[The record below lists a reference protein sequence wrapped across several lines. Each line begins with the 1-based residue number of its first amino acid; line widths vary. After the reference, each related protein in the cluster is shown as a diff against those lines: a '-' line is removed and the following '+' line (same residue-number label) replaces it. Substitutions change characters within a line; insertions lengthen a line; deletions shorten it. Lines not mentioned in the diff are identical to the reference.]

1 MATIIENK
9 KDGKVVSYKFRAYLG
24 KQQGGKQVAK
34 YHTWQVPNGLT
45 PAKARKAAEKAAAEW
60 EKEARFEYERDVKE
74 PERAAIREIENQ
86 RTDFVGFV
94 DGLFFP
100 VCLYDGNHKQ
110 TTITYYESL
119 SKGIKTYFKGYTLQT
134 IAPIDIKK
142 YLIYLQTKHRTPLG
156 NTASPKT
163 VRHIYC
169 LLAMIFKFAKEQDYI
184 VKNPIDK
191 VDCPKLV
198 KKKVD
203 ALTKEEAAAFFAA
216 VDDCPIDF
224 QCKIAKQRLEEI
236 VTKTKVKVIGLSA
249 TPIRAVC
256 EMKCKSRFVKIDDNI
271 RQFETDKRFTYTNLE
286 MLLPSLGLAERGLV
300 YIGRIHQMKEFEEK
314 AKQRGI
320 KVISIW
326 SVNNQDH
333 PMTEEQRRV
342 RDYILTNAALPPE
355 YDMFI
360 INASSETSIN
370 IFGDL
375 DYIIIHNQEEE
386 TQIQVRGRYRD
397 DLDSLYVLNYDCVP
411 YVPAE
416 FMGVKLFTED
426 KKRLCEALSLRQDDG
441 KKKAWPST
449 KEALIEDGYTI
460 TEGRQNCKRFAII
473 TR

>member
-1 MATIIENK
+1 MRLLTAVSLVRVQQGEPKKKALKLRVSGLSFILYLLPIMKKHTLRHTELLKMPSFSRKEGILMATIIENK

-34 YHTWQVPNGLT
+34 YHTWQVPDGLT

-119 SKGIKTYFKGYTLQT
+119 SKGIKTYFKGYALQT
-134 IAPIDIKK
+134 ITPIDIKK

-191 VDCPKLV
+191 VDCPKLT

-216 VDDCPIDF
+216 VNDCPIDF
-224 QCKIAKQRLEEI
+224 QCMLYLMITAGLRRGELAGLQWRDIDFDNLTVSIERNAI
-236 VTKTKVKVIGLSA
+236 YTPASGIIINTPKTENSARVI
-249 TPIRAVC
+249 P
-256 EMKCKSRFVKIDDNI
+256 
-271 RQFETDKRFTYTNLE
+271 
-286 MLLPSLGLAERGLV
+286 LLPKVAALLKAYKEQHFQPKDSLCFVFHGKGGKNEPRLPDGITERVKAFMKRSGFRDLSPHDLRHSCGTLLIANGADIKSV
-300 YIGRIHQMKEFEEK
+300 QEILGHTDASTTLNFYVRTDLEQMKE
-314 AKQRGI
+314 A
-320 KVISIW
+320 
-326 SVNNQDH
+326 
-333 PMTEEQRRV
+333 
-342 RDYILTNAALPPE
+342 TNKMAEA
-355 YDMFI
+355 
-360 INASSETSIN
+360 
-370 IFGDL
+370 FGL
-375 DYIIIHNQEEE
+375 
-386 TQIQVRGRYRD
+386 
-397 DLDSLYVLNYDCVP
+397 
-411 YVPAE
+411 
-416 FMGVKLFTED
+416 
-426 KKRLCEALSLRQDDG
+426 
-441 KKKAWPST
+441 
-449 KEALIEDGYTI
+449 
-460 TEGRQNCKRFAII
+460 
-473 TR
+473 

>member
-1 MATIIENK
+1 MATFIENK
-9 KDGKVVSYKFRAYLG
+9 KNGKVVSYKFRAYLG
-24 KQQGGKQVAK
+24 KQQDGKQVAK
-34 YHTWQVPNGLT
+34 YHTWQVPDGLT

-191 VDCPKLV
+191 VDCPKLT

-203 ALTKEEAAAFFAA
+203 ALTKEEAAAFFSA
-216 VDDCPIDF
+216 VDNCPIDF
-224 QCKIAKQRLEEI
+224 QCMLYLMVTAGLRRGELAGLQWRDVDFDNLTVSIERNAIYTPASGIIINTPKTENSARVIPLLPKVAALLKAYKEQHFQPRDSLCFVFHGKGGKTEPRLPDGITERVKAFMKRSGFRDLSPHDLRHSCGTLLIANGADIKSVQEILGHTDASTTLNFYVRTDLEQKQITPQEI
-236 VTKTKVKVIGLSA
+236 V
-249 TPIRAVC
+249 
-256 EMKCKSRFVKIDDNI
+256 EMHRLYNI
-271 RQFETDKRFTYTNLE
+271 YGTF
-286 MLLPSLGLAERGLV
+286 AEV
-300 YIGRIHQMKEFEEK
+300 GRRMG
-314 AKQRGI
+314 R
-320 KVISIW
+320 S
-326 SVNNQDH
+326 
-333 PMTEEQRRV
+333 
-342 RDYILTNAALPPE
+342 
-355 YDMFI
+355 
-360 INASSETSIN
+360 ASSVAKYIKLQGTPSI
-370 IFGDL
+370 
-375 DYIIIHNQEEE
+375 
-386 TQIQVRGRYRD
+386 VRH
-397 DLDSLYVLNYDCVP
+397 
-411 YVPAE
+411 
-416 FMGVKLFTED
+416 T
-426 KKRLCEALSLRQDDG
+426 
-441 KKKAWPST
+441 
-449 KEALIEDGYTI
+449 
-460 TEGRQNCKRFAII
+460 
-473 TR
+473 

>member
-1 MATIIENK
+1 MRLLTAVSLVRVQQGEPKKKALKLRVSGLSFILYLLPIMKKHTLRHTELLKMPSFSRKEGILMATIIENK

-34 YHTWQVPNGLT
+34 YHTWQVPDGLT

-119 SKGIKTYFKGYTLQT
+119 SKGIKTYFKGYALQT
-134 IAPIDIKK
+134 ITPIDIKK

-191 VDCPKLV
+191 VDCPKLT

-216 VDDCPIDF
+216 VNDCPIDF
-224 QCKIAKQRLEEI
+224 QCMLYLMITAGLRRGELAGLQWRDIDFDNLTVSIERNAI
-236 VTKTKVKVIGLSA
+236 YTPASGIIINTPKTENSARVI
-249 TPIRAVC
+249 P
-256 EMKCKSRFVKIDDNI
+256 
-271 RQFETDKRFTYTNLE
+271 
-286 MLLPSLGLAERGLV
+286 LLPKVAALLKAYKEQHFQPKDSLCFVFHGKGGKTEPRLPDGITERVKAFMKRSGFRDLSPHDLRHSCGTLLIANGADIKSV
-300 YIGRIHQMKEFEEK
+300 QEILGHTDASTTLNFYVRTDLEQMKE
-314 AKQRGI
+314 A
-320 KVISIW
+320 
-326 SVNNQDH
+326 
-333 PMTEEQRRV
+333 
-342 RDYILTNAALPPE
+342 TNKMAEA
-355 YDMFI
+355 
-360 INASSETSIN
+360 
-370 IFGDL
+370 FGL
-375 DYIIIHNQEEE
+375 
-386 TQIQVRGRYRD
+386 
-397 DLDSLYVLNYDCVP
+397 
-411 YVPAE
+411 
-416 FMGVKLFTED
+416 
-426 KKRLCEALSLRQDDG
+426 
-441 KKKAWPST
+441 
-449 KEALIEDGYTI
+449 
-460 TEGRQNCKRFAII
+460 
-473 TR
+473 

>member
-1 MATIIENK
+1 MLPNVKKHTLRHTELLKMPLFSRKERILMATIIENK

-24 KQQGGKQVAK
+24 KQQDGKQVTK
-34 YHTWQVPNGLT
+34 YHTWQVPDGIT

-191 VDCPKLV
+191 VDCPKLT

-203 ALTKEEAAAFFAA
+203 ALTKEEAAAFFSA
-216 VDDCPIDF
+216 VDNCPIDF
-224 QCKIAKQRLEEI
+224 QCMLYLM
-236 VTKTKVKVIGLSA
+236 VTAGLRRGELAGLQWRDVDFDNLTVSIERNAIYTPASGIIINTPKTENSARVI
-249 TPIRAVC
+249 P
-256 EMKCKSRFVKIDDNI
+256 
-271 RQFETDKRFTYTNLE
+271 
-286 MLLPSLGLAERGLV
+286 LLP
-300 YIGRIHQMKEFEEK
+300 
-314 AKQRGI
+314 
-320 KVISIW
+320 KV
-326 SVNNQDH
+326 
-333 PMTEEQRRV
+333 
-342 RDYILTNAALPPE
+342 AALLKAYKEQHFQPK
-355 YDMFI
+355 
-360 INASSETSIN
+360 
-370 IFGDL
+370 
-375 DYIIIHNQEEE
+375 
-386 TQIQVRGRYRD
+386 
-397 DLDSLYVLNYDCVP
+397 DSLCFVFHGKGGN
-411 YVPAE
+411 PATASDRIRTQE
-416 FMGVKLFTED
+416 YTAVICMADRSVT
-426 KKRLCEALSLRQDDG
+426 ALPELE
-441 KKKAWPST
+441 PP
-449 KEALIEDGYTI
+449 I
-460 TEGRQNCKRFAII
+460 
-473 TR
+473 

>member
-24 KQQGGKQVAK
+24 KQQDGKQVTK
-34 YHTWQVPNGLT
+34 YHTWQVPDGLT

-119 SKGIKTYFKGYTLQT
+119 SKGIKTYFKGYALQT
-134 IAPIDIKK
+134 ITPIDIKK

-191 VDCPKLV
+191 VDCPKLT

-216 VDDCPIDF
+216 VNDCPIDF
-224 QCKIAKQRLEEI
+224 QCMLYLMITAGLRRGELAGLQWRDIDFDNLTVSIERNAI
-236 VTKTKVKVIGLSA
+236 YTPASGIIINTPKTENSARVI
-249 TPIRAVC
+249 P
-256 EMKCKSRFVKIDDNI
+256 
-271 RQFETDKRFTYTNLE
+271 
-286 MLLPSLGLAERGLV
+286 LLPKVAALLKEYKEQHFQPNDSLCFVFHGKGGKTEPRLPDGITERVKAFMKRSGFRDLSPHDLRHSCGTLLIANGADIKSV
-300 YIGRIHQMKEFEEK
+300 QEILGHTDASTTLNFYVRTDLEQMKE
-314 AKQRGI
+314 A
-320 KVISIW
+320 
-326 SVNNQDH
+326 
-333 PMTEEQRRV
+333 
-342 RDYILTNAALPPE
+342 TNKMAEA
-355 YDMFI
+355 
-360 INASSETSIN
+360 
-370 IFGDL
+370 FGL
-375 DYIIIHNQEEE
+375 
-386 TQIQVRGRYRD
+386 
-397 DLDSLYVLNYDCVP
+397 
-411 YVPAE
+411 
-416 FMGVKLFTED
+416 
-426 KKRLCEALSLRQDDG
+426 
-441 KKKAWPST
+441 
-449 KEALIEDGYTI
+449 
-460 TEGRQNCKRFAII
+460 
-473 TR
+473 